1 MSYYGKSS
9 KTDWSKH
16 SNGLNKSSSQ
26 PYYYNPPELNTYKST
41 YLPLIKFN
49 QQAEILSNK
58 IDKSNRI
65 KDQILN
71 SRYKFLNNRGI
82 DNNYRNKYKD
92 SWSDFFKRKE
102 REKQRRKIYKILKDE
117 SYDSSQEEDNAN
129 DIFRNKPYSMPSK
142 IEDKIKLK
150 QYLPA
155 KKDLVKLMMKVN
167 DNVNDRID
175 KNSYL
180 LSKNIRNLENGY
192 DDLKYMIENKINKL
206 EKKQEEDF
214 YDLRNYFKRRSNREN
229 NKFDKHYR
237 LENGNILPRYD
248 DNNDE
253 NDYYKP
259 NMKENIEQMQTYEIA
274 KRIQNIPNLL
284 NNMVDT
290 IESIREYRQE
300 EKNDFLKNFNNN
312 IRGYYNPIYDDIDAE
327 MNDNLGYGNYN
338 KYYDNL
344 YNFNKSYITNDTPRD
359 TYLLRPSKPMTEIKI
374 KNRKNFLSMSKSS
387 IEKLKKNLKPLSYQI
402 PKKKLIENKDDDL
415 LTGKDLMEIYKE
427 RNTNKKLN
435 YTKKGSHN
443 SNNINIQENKTI
455 NKLRESE
462 NKNSKNSVKK
472 DTQEKKKESDDD
484 VVIVD
489 SNEEKSKK
497 SENSKSKKEE
507 TSKSESGTEENNSEE
522 NKVENNNE
530 EKKVENINEG
540 KKVENNNEEKKVENN
555 NEVKKENNGD
565 EEENKEDD
573 NKDSDGSDNEGGEE
587 SDNDDDNDDD
597 NEDDKDGN

>member
-1 MSYYGKSS
+1 M
-9 KTDWSKH
+9 
-16 SNGLNKSSSQ
+16 
-26 PYYYNPPELNTYKST
+26 
-41 YLPLIKFN
+41 
-49 QQAEILSNK
+49 
-58 IDKSNRI
+58 
-65 KDQILN
+65 KD
-71 SRYKFLNNRGI
+71 
-82 DNNYRNKYKD
+82 
-92 SWSDFFKRKE
+92 
-102 REKQRRKIYKILKDE
+102 
-117 SYDSSQEEDNAN
+117 
-129 DIFRNKPYSMPSK
+129 
-142 IEDKIKLK
+142 
-150 QYLPA
+150 
-155 KKDLVKLMMKVN
+155 
-167 DNVNDRID
+167 
-175 KNSYL
+175 
-180 LSKNIRNLENGY
+180 
-192 DDLKYMIENKINKL
+192 
-206 EKKQEEDF
+206 
-214 YDLRNYFKRRSNREN
+214 
-229 NKFDKHYR
+229 
-237 LENGNILPRYD
+237 
-248 DNNDE
+248 
-253 NDYYKP
+253 
-259 NMKENIEQMQTYEIA
+259 NIEQMQTYEIA

-312 IRGYYNPIYDDIDAE
+312 IRGYYNPIYGDIDAE

-402 PKKKLIENKDDDL
+402 PKKKLIDNKDDDL

-555 NEVKKENNGD
+555 NEEKKENNGD

-587 SDNDDDNDDD
+587 SDNDDDN
-597 NEDDKDGN
+597 EDDKDGN

>member
-214 YDLRNYFKRRSNREN
+214 YDLRNYFKRRANREN

-312 IRGYYNPIYDDIDAE
+312 IRGYYNP
-327 MNDNLGYGNYN
+327 NDNLGYGNYN

-402 PKKKLIENKDDDL
+402 PKKKLIDNKDDDL

-522 NKVENNNE
+522 KKVENNDE
-530 EKKVENINEG
+530 E

-555 NEVKKENNGD
+555 NEEKKENNGD

-587 SDNDDDNDDD
+587 SDNDDDN
-597 NEDDKDGN
+597 EDDKDGN

>member
-214 YDLRNYFKRRSNREN
+214 YDLRNYFKRRANREN

-237 LENGNILPRYD
+237 LENGNILPRYDD

-327 MNDNLGYGNYN
+327 LNDNLGYGNYN

-402 PKKKLIENKDDDL
+402 PKKKLIDNKDDDL

-435 YTKKGSHN
+435 YTKKGTHN

-472 DTQEKKKESDDD
+472 DTQEKKKESDNY

-522 NKVENNNE
+522 N
-530 EKKVENINEG
+530 
-540 KKVENNNEEKKVENN
+540 KVENNNEEKKVENN

-587 SDNDDDNDDD
+587 SDNDDDN
-597 NEDDKDGN
+597 EDDKDGN